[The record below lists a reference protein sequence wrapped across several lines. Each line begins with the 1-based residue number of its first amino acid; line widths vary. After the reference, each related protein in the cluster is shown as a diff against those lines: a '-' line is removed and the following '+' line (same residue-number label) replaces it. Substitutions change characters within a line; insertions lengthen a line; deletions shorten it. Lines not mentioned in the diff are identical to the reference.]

1 MFPPIDGAVASV
13 QSVLVVDDDRPM
25 TELLTDRLD
34 RDLDG
39 AEVSGTTE
47 PADVLDAV
55 ERGSANCIVSDYD
68 MPSIDGLS
76 LLRRIRRSTGAF
88 RSSCSPDA
96 AAKRSRAKPSPPA
109 SLTTS
114 RKAAPSRS
122 RSSRTACNR
131 RCLVVAPS
139 ASARRRDAR
148 SPPRRR
154 PSNRCSSRRRRRPSS
169 WTPQPRGRR

>member
-76 LLRRIRRSTGAF
+76 LLRRIRGDRPARSVRPVHRT
-88 RSSCSPDA
+88 RQRRDRE
-96 AAKRSRAKPSPPA
+96 RSR
-109 SLTTS
+109 L
-114 RKAAPSRS
+114 
-122 RSSRTACNR
+122 
-131 RCLVVAPS
+131 
-139 ASARRRDAR
+139 RRRH
-148 SPPRRR
+148 
-154 PSNRCSSRRRRRPSS
+154 
-169 WTPQPRGRR
+169 